1 MMKNTL
7 HNVKVTPT
15 NKPFIQNGIS
25 DYTIIIPQNAS
36 EPILKAAA
44 FLQEHL
50 LAATACTLPIESPDH
65 YAYTPDSK
73 ALFLGRKD
81 AFDQAGLTMPDVD
94 LTASGYYIKTKDNSI
109 FLAVTNDYG
118 FHRGV
123 LCLLKHLVGY
133 EMYFADCVS
142 YTQTG
147 DTLPDMEITERP
159 DFTYYYYGNQFSKKG
174 NYGMGLDE
182 YIFMPVDGIAHHNTF
197 KFLPPEKYKKTRPEW
212 FSSDEIYHCEKWWQ
226 DDGQLCYTAHGDE
239 EKYREMV
246 ETVAKKVLSCAEE
259 YPHLNNITITQED
272 VNTTCGCPACK
283 ANYEKYH
290 SYAASIV
297 MFVNAV
303 DEIVQAELEKQAQES
318 GAEKRTLNIVFFA
331 YHMSEIPPA
340 IKGEDGVYR
349 PVDEKVV
356 CRPNVG
362 VYIAPIFGNY
372 QHSFYEKENDAATE
386 NIKGWAACTSILY
399 LWIYDT
405 NYYEYFYPINT
416 WDSKIDTFRFLKEMG
431 TIFMHPQSQH
441 NQGNI
446 THFTRLKD
454 YINAKAMFD
463 VSVEYDKVVDD
474 WFEGYFGIAKAPM
487 RTYFEELKAHLRYCE
502 HNHGDIVTG
511 NIYNRMENPIIWE
524 RERLDRYLALIDEA
538 YAAIEPLRSSDPA
551 RFAMLQEHILLESLF
566 PRFAKIRMYK
576 EAFTAEELLAAKQA
590 YKADCERFHI
600 ERHRETVPIEKLWE
614 EWEI

>member
-1 MMKNTL
+1 MKNTL

-15 NKPFIQNGIS
+15 QKPFIQNGVS
-25 DYTIIIPQNAS
+25 EYKIIIPHGAS
-36 EPILKAAA
+36 ENVLKAAR

-50 LAATACTLPIESPDH
+50 LAATACSLPIESPLA

-81 AFDQAGLTMPDVD
+81 AFEQAGLTMPDVD
-94 LTASGYYIKTKDNSI
+94 LTASGYYIKTKDNSV

-123 LCLLKHLVGY
+123 LSLLKHLVGY
-133 EMYFADCVS
+133 EMFWADSVA
-142 YTQTG
+142 YTLTG
-147 DTLPDMEITERP
+147 DTLPDMDVIERP
-159 DFTYYYYGNQFSKKG
+159 DFTYYHYGMLAPEKG
-174 NYGMGLDE
+174 QYGMGFDK
-182 YIFMPVDGIAHHNTF
+182 YIFMPVDGSAHHNTF
-197 KFLPPEKYKKTRPEW
+197 KFLPPSKYKATHPQW
-212 FSSDEIYHCEKWWQ
+212 YSTDEIYHQEKWWQ
-226 DDGQLCYTAHGDE
+226 DDGQLCYTAHGDQE
-239 EKYREMV
+239 QYREMV
-246 ETVAKKVLSCAEE
+246 QTVANKVLSCAEE

-272 VNTTCGCPACK
+272 VSTTCGCPACK

-297 MFVNAV
+297 MFINDV
-303 DEIVQAELEKQAQES
+303 DVIVQDYLEKQAQERGTS
-318 GAEKRTLNIVFFA
+318 KRILNIVFFA
-331 YHMSEIPPA
+331 YQMSEIPPA
-340 IKGEDGVYR
+340 VKGEDGVYR

-362 VYIAPIFGNY
+362 AYIAPINANY
-372 QHSFYEKENDAATE
+372 QHSYYEKENDAATE

-474 WFEGYFGIAKAPM
+474 WFEGYFGIAKTPM
-487 RTYFEELKAHLRYCE
+487 RAFYEELRTHLRACE
-502 HNHGDIVTG
+502 REHGDIVTG

-524 RERLDRYLALIDEA
+524 QERLNRYLALIDEA
-538 YAAIEPLRSSDPA
+538 YTAIAPLSGSDPA
-551 RFAMLQEHILLESLF
+551 RFAVLQEHILLESLF
-566 PRFAKIRMYK
+566 PRFAKIRMYP
-576 EAFTAEELLAAKQA
+576 EAFTKEELLAAKQA
-590 YKADCERFHI
+590 FKADCQRFHI
-600 ERHRETVPIEKLWE
+600 GHHRETVAIEKLWE
-614 EWEI
+614 EWGI